1 MGFQSND
8 SFFTTNVTVLRSS
21 DDIVA
26 NNLWVF
32 NQMNLFS
39 PPMPRFWG
47 VLMIN
52 LLIIHGFSTRG
63 SIFRRV
69 LSKRMQKTYQMTL
82 SSPPIPRFWGVLMIY
97 LLIIGRFS
105 IRASKFCGVLSK
117 GMQKTYQ
124 MTLFSPPM
132 PRFRGVL
139 MIYLLM
145 ICGFLSNDSFFHC
158 QCHGFEEFW
167 WCIC

>member
-47 VLMIN
+47 VLMIY
-52 LLIIHGFSTRG
+52 LLIIYGFSIKG
-63 SIFRRV
+63 SIFCRV
-69 LSKRMQKTYQMTL
+69 LSRRMQKSYQMTL
-82 SSPPIPRFWGVLMIY
+82 LSPPMPRFWGVLIIY
-97 LLIIGRFS
+97 SVKYITIKAFFTIINIFFTEKVWSKLRAQNDHFLQSTAPKCLILGAAQYWIEFS
-105 IRASKFCGVLSK
+105 DYFLQLFC
-117 GMQKTYQ
+117 Y
-124 MTLFSPPM
+124 
-132 PRFRGVL
+132 
-139 MIYLLM
+139 
-145 ICGFLSNDSFFHC
+145 
-158 QCHGFEEFW
+158 
-167 WCIC
+167 